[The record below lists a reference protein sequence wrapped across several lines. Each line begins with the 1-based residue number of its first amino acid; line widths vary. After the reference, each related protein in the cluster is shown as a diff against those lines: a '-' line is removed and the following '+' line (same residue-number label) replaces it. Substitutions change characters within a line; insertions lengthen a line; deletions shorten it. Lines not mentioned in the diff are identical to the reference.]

1 MTASPLAKAPPGRG
15 LSARLLW
22 VVIAAVLLSEVLV
35 FVPSL
40 ASELK
45 DQLERRLEAAQL
57 AVLSQQTAADL
68 QLERE

>member
-1 MTASPLAKAPPGRG
+1 
-15 LSARLLW
+15 LW

-40 ASELK
+40 AAELK